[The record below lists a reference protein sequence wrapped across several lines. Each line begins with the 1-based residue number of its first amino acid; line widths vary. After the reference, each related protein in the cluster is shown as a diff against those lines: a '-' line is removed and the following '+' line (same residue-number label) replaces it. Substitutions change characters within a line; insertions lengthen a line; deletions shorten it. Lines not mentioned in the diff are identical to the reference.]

1 MNGILALPRHGARE
15 VGAQDVEA
23 QDVEA
28 QDVEAQDVEAQD
40 VEAQDVEAMVRS
52 EPGDQKRELRLWLR
66 LLSCA
71 NLIEAEIRN
80 RLRLEYDTTLPRFDL
95 MAQLY
100 REPGGLRLS
109 DLSKRMM
116 VSNGNLTALVDRLIV
131 DGYVS
136 RATDSNDR
144 RACLVQLTRAGAFI
158 FSQLAAAHE
167 GWLREL
173 MGELSAERM
182 VNLTQDLAHLKRS
195 LRQKRK
201 SPRVQAD

>member
-1 MNGILALPRHGARE
+1 MTVDATMASMVLPDASALP
-15 VGAQDVEA
+15 VDDVEA
-23 QDVEA
+23 I
-28 QDVEAQDVEAQD
+28 
-40 VEAQDVEAMVRS
+40 VRS
-52 EPGDQKRELRLWLR
+52 EPGGEKHELRLWLR
-66 LLSCA
+66 LLSCS

-80 RLRLEYDTTLPRFDL
+80 RLRVEYDMTLPRFDL

-100 REPGGLRLS
+100 REPDGLRLS

-136 RATDSNDR
+136 RTADASDR
-144 RACLVQLTRAGAFI
+144 RVFMVQLTKAGSFI

-173 MGELSAERM
+173 MGDLSDAQM
-182 VNLTQDLAHLKRS
+182 TAITQDLARLKRS
-195 LRQKRK
+195 L
-201 SPRVQAD
+201 VQRRRG